1 MEYNLGR
8 AVKEWWCKVNTD
20 EGEKKH
26 STLPIYVMHSN
37 TIIKEQGTE
46 KKRHSNRKLYKKIA
60 YDSN

>member
-46 KKRHSNRKLYKKIA
+46 KKRSFK
-60 YDSN
+60 